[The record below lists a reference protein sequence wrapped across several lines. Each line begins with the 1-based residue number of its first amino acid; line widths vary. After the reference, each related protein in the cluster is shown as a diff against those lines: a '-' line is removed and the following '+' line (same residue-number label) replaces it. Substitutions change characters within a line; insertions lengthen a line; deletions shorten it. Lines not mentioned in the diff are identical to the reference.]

1 MAQGTFR
8 EHNIVAAFATQQQA
22 DAAAERIRR
31 ETTSAD
37 VVVGGRADTM
47 VSLKGEMVDEMDNSV
62 AGPAIVPMDEQMSKG
77 AAGGI
82 LGGAIAGAIIGAVV
96 GLIPMFHGLPL
107 STRVIIFAVVGAAA
121 GATIGFVAGGGFGDR
136 ISVRNGHLVEDP
148 MLESG
153 TELAAQRGV
162 VVGVHSDNEADIERA
177 RNIVRGEA
185 VRVDKVSRTGVPVE
199 RLD

>member
-1 MAQGTFR
+1 MASGTFR
-8 EHNIVAAFATQQQA
+8 AHNIVAAFETREQA
-22 DAAAERIRR
+22 EAAAEQIRR
-31 ETTSAD
+31 QTTSAD
-37 VVVGGRADTM
+37 VVVDGRADQM

-77 AAGGI
+77 AAGGA

-96 GLIPMFHGLPL
+96 GLIPMFHGLTL
-107 STRVIIFAVVGAAA
+107 GTRVIICAVVGAVA

-136 ISVRNGHLVEDP
+136 VTTRDGHIEDHP
-148 MLESG
+148 MQASG
-153 TELAAQRGV
+153 TDMAAQRGV
-162 VVGVHSDNEADIERA
+162 VVGVHSDSEADIERA
-177 RNIVRGEA
+177 RAIVRGEA